1 MTNKTEEMARIEA
14 ANYIGQ
20 WQNLTDIRQPTT
32 PPPIVRIENPDTGR
46 HLLSIHPDGTV
57 TGEIEDASEAAR
69 MFVKGLRGYL
79 PRPSIRDTLTDAKR
93 SCLQLIANAPNG
105 RIGSNSPELLDFE
118 SVGATIGALEYAIDV
133 GWVYEVAC
141 VGDGDENELL
151 LSQSGYETLRQSTR
165 SPDYLEGYNAGLH
178 DLKAL
183 NADNALRQPTQS
195 DAQRNTPIWTEA
207 ATIQTNGRWKGKTA
221 RSDALPMDTAL
232 ISAYKQGFA
241 DGTEDQRD
249 CEPGE
254 TPHKDCIS
262 EGFQNW
268 LANNPSIRA
277 ALQEQSNG

>member
-195 DAQRNTPIWTEA
+195 DTHRKTPIWTEA
-207 ATIQTNGRWKGKTA
+207 ATIQTNGSWDGNTA
-221 RSDALPMDTAL
+221 RSDALREENERLREHL
-232 ISAYKQGFA
+232 ISAL
-241 DGTEDQRD
+241 DTL
-249 CEPGE
+249 
-254 TPHKDCIS
+254 KDAEVCDDNCGPCN
-262 EGFQNW
+262 E
-268 LANNPSIRA
+268 ARA
-277 ALQEQSNG
+277 ALQEQSK